1 MHQNAV
7 ILLERGITVPEIEPS
22 PGSSNQKTPCWSNS
36 DPGPTVGP
44 KQFQMNLRIQT
55 NQIQTKSPGVFI
67 LNLISHYYRA
77 KYNSSFIPRM
87 SLTQRLP

>member
-55 NQIQTKSPGVFI
+55 NQIQTRSSGVFI
-67 LNLISHYYRA
+67 LNLIRA

>member
-7 ILLERGITVPEIEPS
+7 ILLERDITVPEIKPS

-36 DPGPTVGP
+36 DPGPMVGP
-44 KQFQMNLRIQT
+44 NQFQMNL
-55 NQIQTKSPGVFI
+55 QIQTESPGVFI
-67 LNLISHYYRA
+67 LNLISHYYSA
-77 KYNSSFIPRM
+77 KYNSSSIPRM